1 MSEFSH
7 YMMYQNY
14 TITQLCQCTD
24 EVLTAHHT
32 CSWDNNSRSLS
43 VMSSGPSKS
52 WSGNV
57 GSIQSPWVW
66 QRGQVGSGL
75 SMGCVCSGM
84 VFLGLGS
91 LRVLGSLGALGSRL
105 CIRQCWVPGNA
116 PLRHGVPLPVTPWHG
131 CFFCFCSCWS
141 WRRRSATSATSCSRV
156 VMVFRWFWGRGWG
169 LRGGI
174 IVCPF

>member
-24 EVLTAHHT
+24 DLLTAHHN
-32 CSWDNNSRSLS
+32 CSFDNNSRNLS
-43 VMSSGPSKS
+43 VISSGPSKS
-52 WSGNV
+52 WSGRL

-75 SMGCVCSGM
+75 SIGWVCSGI

-91 LRVLGSLGALGSRL
+91 LRALGALGALGSRL
-105 CIRQCWVPGNA
+105 CIRQCEVPGKA
-116 PLRHGVPLPVTPWHG
+116 PLRHGVPLPVTPWQG
-131 CFFCFCSCWS
+131 CFFVCLRAATS
-141 WRRRSATSATSCSRV
+141 WRSKATSARRAWRS
-156 VMVFRWFWGRGWG
+156 MVCLGN
-169 LRGGI
+169 GGEGGT
-174 IVCPF
+174 

>member
-1 MSEFSH
+1 LDKLSKLSH

-14 TITQLCQCTD
+14 SITKLCQCTD
-24 EVLTAHHT
+24 DLLTAHHT
-32 CSWDNNSRSLS
+32 CSFDNNSRNLS

-52 WSGNV
+52 WSGRL
-57 GSIQSPWVW
+57 GSIQSPCVW

-75 SMGCVCSGM
+75 SIGWVCSGI

-91 LRVLGSLGALGSRL
+91 FLVRATLGALGSRL
-105 CIRQCWVPGNA
+105 CIRQCEVPGKA

-131 CFFCFCSCWS
+131 DFFWFWSCWS

-156 VMVFRWFWGRGWG
+156 LMVYGWFWGE
-169 LRGGI
+169 GGTT
-174 IVCPF
+174 